1 MSTTSEA
8 SNSLAVDLGPLPWH
22 VLLPSG
28 FSGEGFGIPF
38 GCPDDKLLGAVCCVS
53 FLASLPFLVFFA

>member
-8 SNSLAVDLGPLPWH
+8 SNSLAVDLGPLPA
-22 VLLPSG
+22 VG

-38 GCPDDKLLGAVCCVS
+38 GCPDDKLLGAVCCLS
-53 FLASLPFLVFFA
+53 FLASLPFWVFGAFA